1 MPDRQTV
8 APAKRAL
15 DLVGALTL
23 LTLLSPLLLAVGAT
37 VRVSHPGPALIRRR
51 RLGLGGTPFDMLA
64 FQASPSTPLGRR
76 LRHHFLDQLPQLV
89 NVVRGEMSL
98 VGPRP
103 LPPQKA
109 ATCPDRARMAVRP
122 GITGLWQISGR
133 SGLPWEEMAILDLHY
148 AQECWLG
155 LDLMI
160 LLRTVPACVRGRGPR
175 IAPDHREHGRARLA

>member
-1 MPDRQTV
+1 MPDRQPV

-15 DLVGALTL
+15 DLFGALTL
-23 LTLLSPLLLAVGAT
+23 LLLLAPLLLAVAT
-37 VRVSHPGPALIRRR
+37 AIRVSGPGPAITRRR
-51 RLGLGGTPFDMLA
+51 RLGLGCAPFDMLA
-64 FQASPSTPLGRR
+64 FRAPTTTPLGRK

-103 LPPQKA
+103 LPPEKA

-155 LDLMI
+155 LDLLI
-160 LLRTVPACVRGRGPR
+160 LLRTPPACVRGRGPR
-175 IAPDHREHGRARLA
+175 IAPDHREHTPARLA